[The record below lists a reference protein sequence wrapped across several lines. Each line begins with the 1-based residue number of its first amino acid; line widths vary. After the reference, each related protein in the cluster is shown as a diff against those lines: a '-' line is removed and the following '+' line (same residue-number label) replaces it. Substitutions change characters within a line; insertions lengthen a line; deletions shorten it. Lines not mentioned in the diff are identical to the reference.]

1 MNRPTARPRAR
12 RAAILGRWAATLGC
26 LMLLMVVSPA
36 DELYDFVATDLRGT
50 PSLVNFRTGRR
61 NVTRSRRKASRRRE
75 QLQTR
80 KVALRSERI
89 NYVRTRKRL
98 RLPDAGSSTNSSRTR
113 LATNR
118 TPANRASSNRT
129 SSNRVATNRTSSNRV
144 ATNRSTSRTRVASST
159 GTRSNSRRRTTST
172 RQAPTR
178 QAQPRSNGSRRTVLA
193 RAPRLPRPATNG
205 IGSRQNQNTLPRPA
219 PDTSPGTS
227 VDTSPES
234 VPARSDAPVL
244 ARVPEEEI
252 EQPQEE
258 QDEEGEVRQ
267 NLLLAFVT
275 PRNTPA
281 VGVRLV
287 ARVVPAEGKEET
299 LANLTTDSSGRL
311 KLLNIALPAAI
322 DLDFPDSKPA
332 SSKADEA
339 PEAPLEWDFAD
350 ADKSTLLLEKP
361 VGQGRLALASD
372 NVRLASLHTANSGAV
387 RLAATSRRVHLF
399 EGELSPIVLERQV
412 VDLAIAAPPGSKLSS
427 PALEDGPE
435 EAQLD
440 PSASKAL
447 TVPAVGRLGLR
458 LPIEALEEGPIPIRV
473 ARELA
478 GGEAEAVIESYTTD
492 AYAVNTVQAPP
503 LRLVRLSELDMA
515 GRVGVMGLRANVARR
530 LGDLKG
536 NANKQNALGIVT
548 PLADGSEWWSYPDT
562 GIAFK
567 MRLAPEARPEDKGAA
582 MRVERV
588 RLFTANAGSFG
599 TVKVGS
605 TVEQMR
611 EALGAPQSQ
620 NAKRTPADNLSAPGQ
635 IDTWLDGGLRVCHDG
650 AQVLWLE
657 SARPNGLLTG
667 GTTAFVQ
674 RSKARLFVESFQSN
688 PRINLSSTEDLRKYL
703 EQEHSVATVG
713 SPDEADLILKA
724 RVAEFKEGIGSTT
737 RSYNAVTKLQY
748 SLFDTN
754 LGHFIAQNKQAEG
767 KATVDLA
774 ESAPG
779 ASAQGPESG
788 QAEQNRATQ
797 QAAGAASAISV
808 GDAFNALVGEVNRAA
823 DFSVR
828 VTDIDYEAGTLR
840 LNAGRAQ
847 GLRVSRSDPDD
858 FQITVA
864 GTPLPEVQQGRSSQF
879 YVARVVAV
887 GRDWAVCRLLR
898 ANFSVKNLRAGI
910 LEGVTEEP
918 APDMVRRLPDP
929 ATGQVAARSWT
940 PLPLDANASTNT
952 KPPVQP
958 RPERNAPRLGP
969 QAALPWRREQS
980 AAELALLA

>member
-98 RLPDAGSSTNSSRTR
+98 RLPDTDSSTNSSRTR

-118 TPANRASSNRT
+118 TSTERTSSNRT
-129 SSNRVATNRTSSNRV
+129 STNRAT
-144 ATNRSTSRTRVASST
+144 TNRSTSRSRNASGASTR
-159 GTRSNSRRRTTST
+159 GNSRRRTTRT
-172 RQAPTR
+172 AKQAPTR
-178 QAQPRSNGSRRTVLA
+178 QARPRSNGSTPSSGSRRTILA
-193 RAPRLPRPATNG
+193 QAPRLPRPATNG
-205 IGSRQNQNTLPRPA
+205 TASRQNQNTLPSPA
-219 PDTSPGTS
+219 PNTS
-227 VDTSPES
+227 VDTIPNS

-244 ARVPEEEI
+244 AQVPEEEI

-267 NLLLAFVT
+267 NLLLVFVT
-275 PRNTPA
+275 PRDTPA

-299 LANLTTDSSGRL
+299 LANLTTDSAGRL

-332 SSKADEA
+332 SSKADES

-372 NVRLASLHTANSGAV
+372 NVRLASLHTSNSGAV

-427 PALEDGPE
+427 PALEEGPE
-435 EAQLD
+435 DAQLD

-447 TVPAVGRLGLR
+447 TVPAAGRLGLR

-515 GRVGVMGLRANVARR
+515 GRVGVMGLRTNVARR
-530 LGDLKG
+530 LGDLKS
-536 NANKQNALGIVT
+536 NANRQNALGVVT

-567 MRLAPEARPEDKGAA
+567 MRLAPEAEPRDKSAA

-611 EALGAPQSQ
+611 AALGASQSQ
-620 NAKRTPADNLSAPGQ
+620 NAKRTPADDLSAAGR

-703 EQEHSVATVG
+703 EQEHSVLTVD

-724 RVAEFKEGIGSTT
+724 RVAEFKEGLDPAT

-767 KATVDLA
+767 KATVDLVEA
-774 ESAPG
+774 APG
-779 ASAQGPESG
+779 ASAGAPTQGSE
-788 QAEQNRATQ
+788 QAERNRATQ

-847 GLRVSRSDPDD
+847 GLRVSKSDQDD

-879 YVARVVAV
+879 YIARVVAV

-898 ANFSVKNLRAGI
+898 VNFSVKNLRSGI
-910 LEGVTEEP
+910 REGVTEEP

-929 ATGQVAARSWT
+929 ATGQVAARAWT

-969 QAALPWRREQS
+969 QAALSWRREQS